1 MEMKK
6 TILLA
11 ICLAVPL
18 LLSAQQPDSVRMADI
33 AAKLRA
39 VAETDPS
46 YDKEVDI
53 SVGKLQLSEL
63 LRNVARAG
71 EVNLSVRNVESIPVS
86 CNFTKAKVSDVVM
99 FLCREYDLDIDVLGN
114 IVAIRPVTVVP
125 QLKPELDISYD
136 AADTTLS
143 YDLTSERLID
153 VAKRINTVSGRNV
166 IAPQSLYEYKIS
178 GYVRKMPFD
187 SAMRTLADVNGLGM
201 EKDADGVWSLYHDDM
216 KSDGKSASRQFIRRR
231 QFTDNELRVDSL
243 SRITAHI
250 SRGSV
255 QDIILDVC
263 DQMNLNYYF
272 DTPVNLTTG
281 VYVENTD
288 FETLLGVLLKNTPYT
303 YYKERGIYVFGSAE
317 KNRLTAARVIPME
330 YRSVNKVADI
340 IPAVLRKDLQIQTFA
355 DLNSL
360 IVGGDQRDVF
370 RVETFLK
377 SIDKPV
383 PLISIEIII
392 ADVQK
397 NDIKEAGIEMGLG
410 KKKTSATL
418 SPGLDV
424 TLGSSSVNN
433 LISRFNGLGSM
444 NLGKVAPDFYL
455 SLQFLEENGT
465 IKLYSTPKLST
476 LNGHEASL
484 SSGETQYYKEVQN
497 NYYGT
502 QNPIQSE
509 AYTWKSVDANL
520 DIKVTPYV
528 SKDKHITME
537 IEITQTEFTAREEK
551 NAPPGTAT
559 RSFKSIV
566 KVCNEEMVLL
576 GGIDRNSREKTSRGL
591 PFIARVPVLKW
602 LFGKHKN
609 NKIERR
615 LNIFIKPTVIE

>member
-1 MEMKK
+1 MKK

-11 ICLAVPL
+11 IYLIAPL
-18 LLSAQQPDSVRMADI
+18 LLLAQQADSIRLAGI
-33 AAKLRA
+33 AAKLREVEA
-39 VAETDPS
+39 MDPS
-46 YDKEVDI
+46 YTKEVDI

-63 LRNVARAG
+63 LRNVARVG
-71 EVNLSVRNVESIPVS
+71 EVNLSVKNVESIPVS

-99 FLCREYDLDIDVLGN
+99 FLCREYDLDIDVVGN
-114 IVAIRPVTVVP
+114 IVAIRPVAIAP
-125 QLKPELDISYD
+125 QPKRELDIVYN

-153 VAKRINTVSGRNV
+153 VAKRINLVSGRNV
-166 IAPQSLYEYKIS
+166 IAPQSLHDYKIS
-178 GYVRKMPFD
+178 GYVCNMPFNT
-187 SAMRTLADVNGLGM
+187 AMQTLAEVNGLCIDNDSVGI
-201 EKDADGVWSLYHDDM
+201 WSIYQDNI
-216 KSDGKSASRQFIRRR
+216 KSDGKLALRQYFRHRQFNE
-231 QFTDNELRVDSL
+231 NELHVDSL
-243 SRITAHI
+243 GYITAHI
-250 SRGSV
+250 SRGNV
-255 QDIILDVC
+255 QDIILEVC

-272 DTPVNLTTG
+272 ETSINLTTG
-281 VYVENTD
+281 IYIEQTD
-288 FETLLGVLLKNTPYT
+288 FDTLLGVLLKNTPYT
-303 YYKERGIYVFGSAE
+303 YYKEQDIYIFGSAE
-317 KNRLTAARVIPME
+317 KDRLTAVRLIPMK

-340 IPAVLRKDLQIQTFA
+340 IPTAIRRDLQVQTFS

-360 IVGGDQRDVF
+360 IISGDQRDVF

-397 NDIKEAGIEMGLG
+397 NNIMEAGIEMGLG
-410 KKKTSATL
+410 KKTTSATL
-418 SPGLDV
+418 SPGFDV
-424 TLGSSSVNN
+424 TLNSSSVNN
-433 LISRFNGLGSM
+433 LISRFNGLGSI
-444 NLGKVAPDFYL
+444 NLGKVSPDFYL
-455 SLQFLEENGT
+455 SLQFLEDNGT

-502 QNPIQSE
+502 QNPIQTE

-528 SKDKHITME
+528 SMDKHITME

-551 NAPPGTAT
+551 NAPPGTAM

-566 KVCNEEMVLL
+566 KVSNEEMVLL
-576 GGIDRNSREKTSRGL
+576 GGIDRNSSEKTSRGL

-609 NKIERR
+609 NKIERK